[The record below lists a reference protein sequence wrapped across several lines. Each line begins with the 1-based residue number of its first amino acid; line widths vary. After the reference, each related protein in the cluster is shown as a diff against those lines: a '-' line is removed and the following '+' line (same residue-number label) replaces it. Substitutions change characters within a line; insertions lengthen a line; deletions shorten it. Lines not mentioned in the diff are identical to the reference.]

1 MRPRRIIGRAS
12 PMHDASACRTKE
24 PEDYD
29 GLRPNSKGREGGSGL
44 AGHGTNKRV
53 ILTKPIGC

>member
-29 GLRPNSKGREGGSGL
+29 ELRPNSKGREGEAAL
-44 AGHGTNKRV
+44 RATE
-53 ILTKPIGC
+53 LTSESY